1 MKLTKKQL
9 EDRLSGVLRAIN
21 SAVNAT
27 VEINTQGGK
36 RCLGEVIA
44 KYAELA
50 DERNDLEL
58 ADACIVL
65 LTCLDQKTLDRV
77 IKE

>member
-9 EDRLSGVLRAIN
+9 EDRLAGVLNVIN
-21 SAVNAT
+21 SAINAT
-27 VEINTQGGK
+27 TEINNAGGK
-36 RCLGEVIA
+36 RSLGEVIA

-50 DERNDLEL
+50 DEKNDLVF
-58 ADACIVL
+58 ADGCIVL
-65 LTCLDQKTLDRV
+65 LTCLDQETLDRV